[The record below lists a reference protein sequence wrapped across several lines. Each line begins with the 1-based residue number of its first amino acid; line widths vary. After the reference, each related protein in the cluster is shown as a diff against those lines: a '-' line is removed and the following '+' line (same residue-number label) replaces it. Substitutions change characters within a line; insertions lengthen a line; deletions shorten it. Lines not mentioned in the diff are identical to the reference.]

1 MLLRTGDSN
10 QIKIGNSS
18 IKSSLCEKFHDVEF
32 DTRLTFDRKFEI
44 YVKKSNVKLKALAT
58 AAPYIG
64 LSKKTTNE
72 FLFCWTIQLLKPI
85 SMNHSCIHYSRVIH
99 LHKHVFS
106 WYKVILF
113 LWRTNGKR
121 MGHFPF
127 TIKTLIWNA

>member
-58 AAPYIG
+58 AAPY
-64 LSKKTTNE
+64 KKTTNE
-72 FLFCWTIQLLKPI
+72 FLFCGTIQLLKPI
-85 SMNHSCIHYSRVIH
+85 SMNHSRIHYSRVIY
-99 LHKHVFS
+99 LQ
-106 WYKVILF
+106 
-113 LWRTNGKR
+113 
-121 MGHFPF
+121 
-127 TIKTLIWNA
+127 